1 MIVKARAILLHHLRY
16 SDNSLIAHF
25 YTREYGRLSVMVK
38 GISSRKGSTK
48 YPYFQPLHIFNIELY
63 HYENREIH
71 NLKELNL
78 SYIPRNIPGDIR
90 RSSIALFMGEL
101 LNNIIREED
110 ANHALYGFIES
121 SVISL
126 DEMSEGISNF
136 HLWFLVTLTAY
147 AGIGP
152 SSSPKAGFY
161 FDMIS
166 GQFTPD
172 PPTHPDYLEPALA
185 DLLNRLLKIT
195 VDELADLHL
204 TGEERTELLNRV
216 IRYYQLHLPGI
227 RQIRSLQ
234 VLKEIFR

>member
-1 MIVKARAILLHHLRY
+1 
-16 SDNSLIAHF
+16 
-25 YTREYGRLSVMVK
+25 MVK

-48 YPYFQPLHIFNIELY
+48 YTYFQPLYIFDLELY
-63 HYENREIH
+63 HYENRELH

-90 RSSIALFMGEL
+90 RSSIAMFMGEL

-110 ANHALYGFIES
+110 VNLALYTFIES

-126 DEMSEGISNF
+126 DEMAEGISNF

-152 SSSPKAGFY
+152 SSSPASGCY
-161 FDMIS
+161 FDMLS
-166 GQFTPD
+166 GQFTSETPMNPD
-172 PPTHPDYLEPALA
+172 FLEPGFAA
-185 DLLNRLLKIT
+185 LLNSLLKAT
-195 VDELADLHL
+195 AGELADIHL
-204 TGEERTELLNRV
+204 TGEERTGLLNQMV
-216 IRYYQLHLPGI
+216 RYYQLHLPGI
-227 RQIRSLQ
+227 RHIKSLQ